1 MKRTPSKTQSLSDQ
15 AAAAFE
21 QASLKVIRRAKE
33 LGTPVIVWMNGR
45 ITEIPGEQAQV
56 ATKKQPPLKTPAS
69 TLDH

>member
-21 QASLKVIRRAKE
+21 QASLKVIQRARE
-33 LGTPVIVWMNGR
+33 SGTPVIVWMNGH
-45 ITEIPGEQAQV
+45 ITEIPGEQAQR
-56 ATKKQPPLKTPAS
+56 AIEKQPPLKTPAT